1 MVTHGHKEFFIPF
14 RIEVVGLDAGLDDGG
29 RAEADLE
36 EGVNVHD
43 LTISMYFLFLEADL
57 EEGVRQV
64 AAADIEEHVVG
75 VRQTLGFNSV
85 KFQCSMK
92 KGQRRN

>member
-1 MVTHGHKEFFIPF
+1 MTLVLMMEDAPRLTYRKGSVRSLFLFFF
-14 RIEVVGLDAGLDDGG
+14 LFL
-29 RAEADLE
+29 
-36 EGVNVHD
+36 
-43 LTISMYFLFLEADL
+43 SLFLEADL
-57 EEGVRQV
+57 QEGIRQV

>member
-1 MVTHGHKEFFIPF
+1 MTLVFMME
-14 RIEVVGLDAGLDDGG
+14 DAP
-29 RAEADLE
+29 R
-36 EGVNVHD
+36 
-43 LTISMYFLFLEADL
+43 LTCRKGSVRSLFLSLFLEADL
-57 EEGVRQV
+57 QEGIRQV